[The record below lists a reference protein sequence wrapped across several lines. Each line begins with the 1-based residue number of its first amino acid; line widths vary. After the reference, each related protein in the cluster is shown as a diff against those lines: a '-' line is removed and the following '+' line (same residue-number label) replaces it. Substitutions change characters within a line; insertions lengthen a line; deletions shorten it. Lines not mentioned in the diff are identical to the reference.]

1 MVDFSVIYAF
11 YTFPYLIKIYMN
23 ILKISYRNNEVIFIY
38 YMQKKNKIFL
48 YYLKFYRENSFT

>member
-38 YMQKKNKIFL
+38 YMQKK
-48 YYLKFYRENSFT
+48 E